1 MKFGQLI
8 ESNKRNNFLRKLCRK
23 WGSETTSRPL
33 FKKKKTF
40 YEVNTSDCSLVSI
53 YFDSPQLGIQYN
65 KLYKT
70 LGYWSRDVLNFSFLE
85 KGLEVVSRPYFVYEF
100 STKMFLMFYSR
111 NWPNFIVWL
120 LFYFLRYWPICVLQL
135 FVNQKLQLFGLISL
149 IKPFLYMTKRLKQ
162 KLKNFESEKSF

>member
-120 LFYFLRYWPICVLQL
+120 PLLLEILANLCIAIVCQPKIAIVWLDL
-135 FVNQKLQLFGLISL
+135 SNQAVFIHEQKV
-149 IKPFLYMTKRLKQ
+149 KTKT
-162 KLKNFESEKSF
+162 